1 MEEVKRKPIFT
12 DSGSSMHA
20 DRFTHIIVG
29 AGSAGCIVAR
39 RVAENR
45 AFDVLLIEA
54 GPDIGPSP
62 TNASSI
68 PYGVRDARRVPMT
81 GQSEIFDPR
90 IDWNLEV
97 DIDCGGR
104 MIVPQAKVM
113 GGGSSIN
120 GGTFLRN
127 TASDAREWVNL
138 GNDGWDFN
146 SSVAVYEELE
156 GDTLRGTRGPHPIAR
171 ASMGEAGKIQA
182 AFVEDVKSRGLQSIL
197 DLQAT
202 GAEGV
207 GPSPVCRRDSTRV
220 SAADTFIDP
229 IRLFPNFTILANSL
243 VDRVLFQDRK
253 AVTVVLANGREIHA
267 THEIILCAGA
277 IFSPAILQRSG
288 IGPTELL
295 GRHGIAPLAELPV
308 GLNLSDHPCIP
319 LVARPRPGAYTD
331 TDYSLQMQARWSSS
345 LHPGAIDL
353 QMVCFSYLFAQ
364 PTDLPI
370 PRGRQPQR
378 SLGGTETG
386 HVAGIGCNIN
396 KPSSVGMV
404 EIRSRDP
411 NQMPTVRP
419 NYLSNPHDRA
429 LAREVVRTAY
439 AVLTSPTMQTLLTAP
454 LGITAQVVAD
464 DMMLDGYIKA
474 HYSTTYHYCGSCR
487 MASREKGGVVDQS
500 GRVYGM
506 KGLRVADASVLP
518 TIPAANTMASSMLV
532 GERVGRSVCDGRSIQ
547 KPASSRI

>member
-1 MEEVKRKPIFT
+1 
-12 DSGSSMHA
+12 MHA
-20 DRFTHIIVG
+20 HQFTHIIVG
-29 AGSAGCIVAR
+29 AGSAGCLVAR

-54 GPDIGPSP
+54 GPDIDAAP
-62 TNASSI
+62 TNTSSI
-68 PYGVRDARRVPMT
+68 PHGVHDARRVPMA
-81 GQSEIFDPR
+81 GQSAIFDPR

-97 DIDCGGR
+97 DVPCGGQ

-120 GGTFLRN
+120 GGTFLRH
-127 TASDAREWVNL
+127 TEADAREWVAL
-138 GNDGWDFN
+138 GNDGWDFE
-146 SSVAVYEELE
+146 SSVAVYEGLE
-156 GDTLRGTRGPHPIAR
+156 GDPLRGTRGPHPIAR
-171 ASMGEAGKIQA
+171 ASMDEAGRIQA
-182 AFVEDVKSRGLQSIL
+182 AFVDGVTSHGLRRIP
-197 DLQAT
+197 DLKAT

-207 GPSPVCRRDSTRV
+207 GPSPVCRRGSTRV
-220 SAADTFIDP
+220 SAADTFIGP
-229 IRLFPNFTILANSL
+229 ARPFPNLTILANSL
-243 VDRVLFQDRK
+243 VDRVLFQDCK
-253 AVTVVLANGREIHA
+253 AVTVVLANGRKIHA

-295 GRHGIAPLAELPV
+295 RQHGIAPLVELPV

-345 LHPGAIDL
+345 LNPGAIDL

-364 PTDLPI
+364 SADPSI

-378 SLGGTETG
+378 SLGGKETG

-396 KPSSVGMV
+396 KPTSLGMV

-411 NQMPTVRP
+411 NQMPIVRP
-419 NYLSNPHDRA
+419 NYLSTPHDRA

-439 AVLTSPTMQTLLTAP
+439 AVLTSPAMQTVLTAP
-454 LGITAQVVAD
+454 LGITSQVVAD
-464 DMMLDGYIKA
+464 DVMLDGYIQA
-474 HYSTTYHYCGSCR
+474 QYSTTYHFCGSCR
-487 MASREKGGVVDQS
+487 MANREKGGVVDQS
-500 GRVYGM
+500 GRVYGVN
-506 KGLRVADASVLP
+506 GLRVADASVLP
-518 TIPAANTMASSMLV
+518 TVPAANTMASSMLV
-532 GERVGRSVCDGRSIQ
+532 GERVGRSVCDGRSVQ
-547 KPASSRI
+547 KAARSHI

>member
-1 MEEVKRKPIFT
+1 
-12 DSGSSMHA
+12 MHA
-20 DRFTHIIVG
+20 HQFTHIVVG
-29 AGSAGCIVAR
+29 AGSAGCLVAR

-54 GPDIGPSP
+54 GPDIDAAP
-62 TNASSI
+62 TNTSSI
-68 PYGVRDARRVPMT
+68 AHGVHDARRVPMA
-81 GQSEIFDPR
+81 GQSAIFDPR
-90 IDWNLEV
+90 IDWNVEV
-97 DIDCGGR
+97 DVPCGGQ

-120 GGTFLRN
+120 GGTFLRH
-127 TASDAREWVNL
+127 TEADAREWVAL
-138 GNDGWDFN
+138 GNDGWDFE
-146 SSVAVYEELE
+146 SSVAVYEGLE
-156 GDTLRGTRGPHPIAR
+156 GDPLRGTRGPHPIAR
-171 ASMGEAGKIQA
+171 ASMDEAGKIQA
-182 AFVEDVKSRGLQSIL
+182 AFVDGVTSHGLQRIP
-197 DLQAT
+197 DLKAT

-207 GPSPVCRRDSTRV
+207 GPSPVCRRGSTRV
-220 SAADTFIDP
+220 SAVDTFIGP
-229 IRLFPNFTILANSL
+229 ARLFPNLTILANSL
-243 VDRVLFQDRK
+243 VDRVLFQDYK
-253 AVTVVLANGREIHA
+253 AMTVVLANGRKIHA

-295 GRHGIAPLAELPV
+295 RQHGIAPLVELPV

-345 LHPGAIDL
+345 LNPGAIDL

-364 PTDLPI
+364 SADPSI

-396 KPSSVGMV
+396 KPTSLGMV

-411 NQMPTVRP
+411 NQMPIVRP
-419 NYLSNPHDRA
+419 NYLSTPHDRA

-439 AVLTSPTMQTLLTAP
+439 AVLTSPAMQTVLTAP
-454 LGITAQVVAD
+454 LGITSQVVAD
-464 DMMLDGYIKA
+464 DVMLDGYIQA
-474 HYSTTYHYCGSCR
+474 QYSTTYHFCGSCR
-487 MASREKGGVVDQS
+487 MANREKGGVVDQS
-500 GRVYGM
+500 GRLYGVN
-506 KGLRVADASVLP
+506 GLRVADASVLP
-518 TIPAANTMASSMLV
+518 TVPAANTMASSMLV
-532 GERVGRSVCDGRSIQ
+532 GERVGRSVCGGRSVQ
-547 KPASSRI
+547 KAARSHI

>member
-1 MEEVKRKPIFT
+1 
-12 DSGSSMHA
+12 MHT
-20 DRFTHIIVG
+20 DRFTHIVVG

-39 RVAENR
+39 RVAENP
-45 AFDVLLIEA
+45 AFDVLVIEA
-54 GPDIGPSP
+54 GPDIDTSP
-62 TNASSI
+62 TNISSV
-68 PYGVRDARRVPMT
+68 PYGVRDARRVPMA
-81 GQSEIFDPR
+81 GQNQVFDPR

-97 DIDCGGR
+97 DVAGGGR
-104 MIVPQAKVM
+104 MMVPQAKVM

-127 TASDAREWVNL
+127 TAADAREWVAL
-138 GNDGWDFN
+138 GNDSWDFE
-146 SSVAVYEELE
+146 SSVAVYEGFE
-156 GDTLRGTRGPHPIAR
+156 GDPPRGTRGPHPIVR
-171 ASMGEAGKIQA
+171 ASMNEAGKIQA
-182 AFVEDVKSRGLQSIL
+182 AFVNGATSRGLQYIP
-197 DLQAT
+197 DLKVT

-207 GPSPVCRRDSTRV
+207 GPSPVCRRGSTRV
-220 SAADTFIDP
+220 SAADTFIGP
-229 IRLFPNFTILANSL
+229 IRHFSNFTILANSQ
-243 VDRVLFQDRK
+243 VDQVLFQDCK
-253 AVTVVLANGREIHA
+253 AVAVVLTNGRKIHA

-288 IGPTELL
+288 IGPAELL
-295 GRHGIAPLAELPV
+295 GRHGIAPLVDLPV

-364 PTDLPI
+364 PADHSL
-370 PRGRQPQR
+370 PRGCQPQR

-396 KPSSVGMV
+396 KPTSLGVV

-411 NQMPTVRP
+411 NQMPVVRP
-419 NYLSNPHDRA
+419 NYLSTPHDRA

-439 AVLTSPTMQTLLTAP
+439 AVLTSPAMQTVLTAP
-454 LGITAQVVAD
+454 LSVTSQIIAD
-464 DMMLDGYIKA
+464 DVMLDGYIQA
-474 HYSTTYHYCGSCR
+474 QYSTTYHFCGSCR
-487 MASREKGGVVDQS
+487 MASRDKGGVVDQS
-500 GRVYGM
+500 GRVYGV

-518 TIPAANTMASSMLV
+518 TVPAANTMASSMLV
-532 GERVGRSVCDGRSIQ
+532 GERVGRSVCDGRSVQ
-547 KPASSRI
+547 KTPSSHI